1 MDPVKRKVISELFLA
16 PSVVLPIVGGIS
28 AGLLAWATGGGS
40 YLTGAAIAGILGGVG
55 WMFTRMI
62 FKVEEIT
69 DQAMQAELAKQLRE
83 ENAALDK
90 LASKLRTD
98 RDHRTQDYLTLL
110 RSLRQE
116 FEDAANKPGNKF
128 RSAKIREQISLV
140 FTAAVDQ
147 LQQSYRL
154 WELSEN
160 LVGEARDRVLS
171 NRESLL
177 QEIAQ
182 TVDRL
187 QATVHQFHQLIKKD
201 QKVDLAA
208 MRDELDATMR
218 IAKRTEER
226 MKQIEGSNS
235 SIDYESYQRE

>member
-1 MDPVKRKVISELFLA
+1 MDPVKRKVISELFFA
-16 PSVVLPIVGGIS
+16 PSVMLPIVGGIS
-28 AGLLAWATGGGS
+28 AGLLSWASAGNS

-62 FKVEEIT
+62 FKVEDIT
-69 DQAMQAELAKQLRE
+69 AKAMEAEAKKIRQM
-83 ENAALDK
+83 ENRRLDE

-116 FEDAANKPGNKF
+116 FEDASEQSGVRF
-128 RSAKIREQISLV
+128 RSARLREKIGHVLS
-140 FTAAVDQ
+140 AAVDQ

-160 LVGEARDRVLS
+160 LVGDARKEILANRETVLS
-171 NRESLL
+171 
-177 QEIAQ
+177 EIE
-182 TVDRL
+182 TTIDRL
-187 QATVHQFHQLIKKD
+187 RSTASQIKTVID
-201 QKVDLAA
+201 SDDSVDLAA
-208 MRDELDATMR
+208 MREELETTMR

-226 MKQIEGSNS
+226 MRQIENPSADHEAF
-235 SIDYESYQRE
+235 IEKQ